1 MRLYNRQM
9 QTIQS
14 RFILGL
20 FKGIKTSDGA
30 GVELI
35 RLIGQPKLD
44 NLDPFLLFDNFKSED
59 KQDYIAGFPSHPHRG
74 FETVTYLLA
83 GKMRHKD
90 SAGHEGLIE
99 QGGVQ
104 WMTAGRGIIH
114 SEMPEQEKGLLQGFQ
129 LWINLPSKNK
139 MMSPKYQEYSEK
151 EIPTELRPDGS
162 VIKVIAGRVSSGLKG
177 PVEQPLTNPM
187 YIDISMPINSEFC
200 ESIPGD
206 HSAFIFVIEGG
217 LVALTEENKK
227 VEVDE
232 GVICTLSKGKIIKIW
247 TKNKSA
253 RFLLIAGRPLGE
265 PIVRYGPFVMNTQEE
280 INKAFEDYSKGEF

>member
-1 MRLYNRQM
+1 M